1 MGWWKVRVIV
11 LGVTLKVLRGSMEVL
26 TDAATKQMIWREGDT
41 EYYPGGVTDP
51 NYCVLKFTATDG
63 RFYSDYYPRSFI
75 IE

>member
-41 EYYPGGVTDP
+41 KYYPGGVTDP